1 MVIARFE
8 TIWRS
13 HMTRTRQPNRT
24 RPVRRAFTLI
34 EIIVVVTIIALL
46 AALIVPRIW
55 QRVGQAKTTV
65 ARQKATEIAKQLQ
78 LYLVDNGSSAVPQD
92 LDLNVLATGP
102 NAYLKPKDLID
113 PWNKQFNLQVPGT
126 VNPDFDVF
134 SYGADGQIGGEG
146 ENEDIYNE

>member
-1 MVIARFE
+1 
-8 TIWRS
+8 
-13 HMTRTRQPNRT
+13 MTRTRKPKNHLR
-24 RPVRRAFTLI
+24 RARRAFTLI

-78 LYLVDNGSSAVPQD
+78 LYLVDNGWSTVPED

-102 NAYLKPKDLID
+102 SPYLKSKDLID
-113 PWNKQFNLQVPGT
+113 PWARPFALAVPGT
-126 VNPDFDVF
+126 VNPDFDVY
-134 SYGADGQIGGEG
+134 SYGADGQSGGEG
-146 ENEDIYNE
+146 ENADIYNE

>member
-1 MVIARFE
+1 
-8 TIWRS
+8 
-13 HMTRTRQPNRT
+13 MTRTGQHNKQRRA
-24 RPVRRAFTLI
+24 RRAFTLI

-78 LYLVDNGSSAVPQD
+78 LYLVDNGSSAVPPDMD
-92 LDLNVLATGP
+92 LSLLASGP

-134 SYGADGQIGGEG
+134 SYGADGQLGGEG
-146 ENEDIYNE
+146 ENAEIYNE